1 MEITVNGQ
9 PRRVSDG
16 TTVIELLED
25 LGLAG
30 KYVAVEVNQQVI
42 PRARHADHR
51 LKAGDR
57 LEIVTLVGG
66 G

>member
-1 MEITVNGQ
+1 MEITVNGE
-9 PRRVSDG
+9 RRQVAEAI
-16 TTVIELLED
+16 TIAELLEHF
-25 LGLAG
+25 GLAG

-42 PRARHADHR
+42 PRARHAEHR
-51 LKAGDR
+51 LQAGDT